1 MRQKLQAFAKAIL
14 LLVILFS
21 PLCHSDFTMRSISVF
36 IRINQDGSANI
47 EEKFTIMLNGSSRQ
61 IYEDTRAVFSD
72 LATWRERTGLSEVRH
87 HISRAYADIKN
98 LRVLPQ
104 AIERCN
110 PYLDLCHATLILT
123 YEVPA
128 SKQGSGLVKV
138 DWYKPRTA
146 KYSIQTP
153 ALSFEQTRTGDLI
166 LPPNTN
172 IVFAIPP
179 IAEKIYFSSLPFNIA
194 EEDESQFRYDYTSNL
209 RYYIG
214 KERVFSWKGDTLS
227 KFQFTFEIEYPLE
240 TEAIEFFKEAQAAVL
255 GLFLGQDG
263 LAAILLFAAAAASL
277 YYFNRL
283 EK

>member
-1 MRQKLQAFAKAIL
+1 MRQKFQLFVKVFL
-14 LLVILFS
+14 LLLIILS
-21 PLCHSDFTMRSISVF
+21 PIHSDFTMRSISVF
-36 IRINQDGSANI
+36 IRINQDGSANV
-47 EEKFTIMLNGSSRQ
+47 EEKFAIMMNGSSRQ

-72 LATWRERTGLSEVRH
+72 LATWRERTGLSEMRH

-98 LRVLPQ
+98 LRVIPQ
-104 AIERCN
+104 PIERCN
-110 PYLDLCHATLILT
+110 PYLDLCHATLILA

-128 SKQGSGLVKV
+128 SKEGSGLVRV

-172 IVFAIPP
+172 IAFAIPP
-179 IAEKIYFSSLPFNIA
+179 LAEKIYFSSLPSNVP

-214 KERVFSWKGDTLS
+214 KERVFSWKGDMLS
-227 KFQFTFEIEYPLE
+227 KFQFTFEIEFPLE
-240 TEAIEFFKEAQAAVL
+240 TEAIEFFKEAQAVVL
-255 GLFLGQDG
+255 RLFLGPDG
-263 LAAILLFAAAAASL
+263 LAALLLFAAAASSL